1 METLIETLKGVCLNS
16 EKCPLA
22 RREEVIIVDEGQPF
36 ECPICSKPLEE
47 VQIKKVHAPSAKAP
61 KKDLLM
67 VPELEALR
75 VELQKAEAEKEQ
87 TQVAEEEAEAEPR
100 RRPAAIAMLLTI
112 VATAALG
119 FIFRADLFEAWRGA
133 LETHGRVMLRL
144 AGSNTMGN
152 QLVPALAEA
161 YLRDRGATNVY
172 IKAGSSPEFKTVYG
186 TLPGSILPVEI
197 EIAARGSATAF
208 TSLADASCDIGM
220 ASRRVKPDEADKLN
234 ALGPMTGAAN
244 EHVLGLDGIVVIVN
258 SQNPLNEIS
267 ADELV
272 RIFTGSETRWPDG
285 RAISVYARDDMS
297 GTFDTFKSLVLAG
310 KPLSH
315 SAERFEYSSAL
326 SDAVAADPGGIGFI
340 GLAFVRNA
348 KALAVSDLGLKPLL
362 PTSLT
367 VATEDYVLSRRLY
380 LYTPAH
386 SGNPDVREFVQF
398 ALSQSGQQVVA
409 SNGFVAQTTELVS
422 QKAAPDAPPEYRNL
436 TATAMRLPIDFRFV
450 DGDTQLDSRG
460 LADLDR
466 VVALLTQMSPTKA
479 RVLLFGFSD
488 SGGRES
494 ANTQISRKR
503 ANAVS
508 EALSRRGVTST
519 VAEGFGSALPVASN
533 QTPDGREKNRRVE
546 IWIAGA

>member
-1 METLIETLKGVCLNS
+1 METLSETLKGVCLNS

-22 RREEVIIVDEGQPF
+22 RREEVIDVDMGQPF

-61 KKDLLM
+61 KRDPLM

-75 VELQKAEAEKEQ
+75 VEFQKAEAEKERAQ
-87 TQVAEEEAEAEPR
+87 EAEEEVKVDSR
-100 RRPAAIAMLLTI
+100 KRPVAIAMLLTV
-112 VATAALG
+112 VATAAFG
-119 FIFRADLFEAWRGA
+119 FMFRANLLEAWSGA
-133 LETHGRVMLRL
+133 LETHGKVLLRL
-144 AGSNTMGN
+144 AGSNTIGD

-172 IKAGSSPEFKTVYG
+172 IKTGSSPEAKTVYG

-197 EIAARGSATAF
+197 DISARGSATAF

-220 ASRRVKPDEADKLN
+220 ASRRIKPDEADKLN

-244 EHVLGLDGIVVIVN
+244 EHVLGLDGIVVIV
-258 SQNPLNEIS
+258 SPQNPLNEIS
-267 ADELV
+267 ADELA
-272 RIFTGSETRWPDG
+272 RIFTGSETSWPNG
-285 RAISVYARDDMS
+285 TPINIYARDDKS

-310 KPLSH
+310 KPLSR
-315 SAERFEYSSAL
+315 SAERFENSSAL

-348 KALAVSDLGLKPLL
+348 KALAVWEPGAKPLL

-380 LYTPAH
+380 LYTPAQ
-386 SGNPDVREFVQF
+386 SGNPNVREFVQF
-398 ALSQSGQQVVA
+398 ALSQPGQQVVA

-422 QKAAPDAPPEYRNL
+422 EKAAPDAPPEYRNL

-450 DGDTQLDSRG
+450 DGNTQLDSRG

-466 VVALLTQMSPTKA
+466 VVALLTQMSHAKA

-494 ANTQISRKR
+494 ANTQISRER

-508 EALSRRGVTST
+508 EALSRRGVTSV

-533 QTPDGREKNRRVE
+533 RTPDGREKNRRVE